1 MSYLKVNGVKLFYQL
16 KGNQESKNTLVFL
29 NGVMASTGS
38 WENQYRFFE
47 KMDFKILLH
56 DFRGQLMSDKPE
68 GEYSFQQHADD
79 LIGLMDELK
88 IEKAH
93 LIGTSYGGE
102 VAMKTAVL
110 YPERVNTVS
119 VIDSVS
125 ELDELLIQSIY
136 LWKILAKQGDA
147 EAFYRGMIPSI
158 YGNVFVEQN
167 KENLEKKALEM
178 KSLSKDYLSG
188 QISLYNTFLNDV
200 DMTEELERIKAPL
213 LVVCGQE
220 DTLKRPKFSK
230 IIADK
235 VKNSEYALIP
245 DCGHVTI
252 YEKPDVLNSLLL
264 GFILKNS
271 FFNNKQ

>member
-68 GEYSFQQHADD
+68 GEYSFKQHADD
-79 LIGLMDELK
+79 LIALMDELK
-88 IEKAH
+88 IDKAH

-110 YPERVNTVS
+110 YPERVNTAS

-125 ELDELLIQSIY
+125 ELDELLVQAIN
-136 LWKILAKQGDA
+136 LWKILAEQGDV
-147 EAFYRGMIPSI
+147 EKFYRGMIPSI
-158 YGNVFVEQN
+158 YGNAFVEQN

-178 KSLSKDYLSG
+178 KSLSKEYLSG

-200 DMTEELERIKAPL
+200 DMTDELDRINAPL

-220 DTLKRPKFSK
+220 DSLKRPKFSK

-264 GFILKNS
+264 GFILKNL
-271 FFNNKQ
+271 